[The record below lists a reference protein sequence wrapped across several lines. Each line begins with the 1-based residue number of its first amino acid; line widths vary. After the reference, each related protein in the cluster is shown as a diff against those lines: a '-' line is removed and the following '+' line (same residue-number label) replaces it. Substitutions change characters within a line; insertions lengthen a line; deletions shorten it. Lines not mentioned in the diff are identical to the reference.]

1 MLINLKKSI
10 TMSRQTGLIKLKGNI
25 GGISFYRSEGEDL
38 AKTANGPSKEKIL
51 SDPNFVRTRE
61 NNTEFGASATAAKA
75 LRLALVTAI
84 QTMGDPRL
92 PSRLTKLFKEIN
104 LKGTG
109 VRGQRPITLSANR
122 TMLEN
127 FEFNNGV
134 SFSSVFNAPYT
145 FTNNAARLQGT
156 ITIPA
161 FLPGSYISAP
171 SGATHFRLSQAIGVV
186 SDYSFNA
193 VTGRYDATDPLLN
206 TLNGV
211 AYSAVTALNSA
222 APVNFSL
229 VASLAGTPTMTAT
242 TSVVQCFGIE
252 FYQRVGATDYLLA
265 QGNCM
270 KTVKLF

>member
-1 MLINLKKSI
+1 
-10 TMSRQTGLIKLKGNI
+10 MSKQTGLIKLKGNI

-38 AKTANGPSKEKIL
+38 AKTANGPSKDKIL
-51 SDPNFVRTRE
+51 SDPAFVRTRE
-61 NNTEFGASATAAKA
+61 NNTEFGASATAGKA
-75 LRLALVTAI
+75 MRLALVTAI
-84 QTMGDPRL
+84 QSMGDPRL
-92 PSRLTKLFKEIN
+92 ASRLTKMFKEIN

-127 FEFNNGV
+127 IDFNGNI
-134 SFSSVFNAPYT
+134 SFSSVFNAPFS

-161 FLPGSYISAP
+161 FSPASFIHAP
-171 SGATHFRLSQAIGVV
+171 SGATHFRLLEAIGVV

-193 VTGRYDATDPLLN
+193 TTQHYDATDPLLN
-206 TLNGV
+206 TLGAIN
-211 AYSAVTALNSA
+211 YSAVTALNSA

-229 VASLAGTPTMTAT
+229 VATLPGTPTMTAT
-242 TSVVQCFGIE
+242 ASVVQCVGIE
-252 FYQRVGATDYLLA
+252 FFQRVGANDYLLA

-270 KTVKLF
+270 KSVKLF